1 MDAGKAPGLYSSV
14 LNSVISGKPKIYQ
27 GVRVKITV
35 KELLQQRRAK
45 QAVVDDPVSGE
56 GSGSVQFTETLSPPC
71 AAPYVEA
78 ELQSPSSV
86 CLPPWQFQNCTS
98 CEEIP
103 SYLEQ
108 LVDSCLQP
116 EPPLEASLGV
126 AQAPLPCSSGSFQPG
141 APCLN
146 QSLGPVSP
154 DSSDPSSSFDY
165 SYSPPQLLPFAPLS
179 YSSPSPL
186 EAKSCMYPP
195 SEGSPY
201 QQHTHVQYNPAP
213 STCCCT
219 SCGSQHL
226 DTFRVQEYFPYATVD
241 CKDYAPSVSM
251 ADDFFRR
258 DRSWDTCY
266 S

>member
-1 MDAGKAPGLYSSV
+1 MG
-14 LNSVISGKPKIYQ
+14 ISGKPKVYQ

-45 QAVVDDPVSGE
+45 QAVADEAVSGE
-56 GSGSVQFTETLSPPC
+56 GSGNNVQFTESFSPPC
-71 AAPYVEA
+71 AAPYVDT
-78 ELQSPSSV
+78 ELASSSSGCV
-86 CLPPWQFQNCTS
+86 QPWQFQNCTA

-108 LVDSCLQP
+108 LVDSCLQT
-116 EPPLEASLGV
+116 ELPLDATMGTT
-126 AQAPLPCSSGSFQPG
+126 QGNMPCSPDSFQLGP
-141 APCLN
+141 PYLN
-146 QSLGPVSP
+146 QSLGPGSP

-165 SYSPPQLLPFAPLS
+165 SYSPPQPPPFTPLS

-186 EAKSCMYPP
+186 DVKSCMYPS

-201 QQHTHVQYNPAP
+201 HQQSQLQYNHAP
-213 STCCCT
+213 SACCCT

-226 DTFRVQEYFPYATVD
+226 DAFRVPEYFPYANTD
-241 CKDYAPSVSM
+241 CRDYAPSVSV

>member
-1 MDAGKAPGLYSSV
+1 MG
-14 LNSVISGKPKIYQ
+14 ISGKPKVYQ

-45 QAVVDDPVSGE
+45 QAVADEAVSGE
-56 GSGSVQFTETLSPPC
+56 GSGSSVQFTESFSPPW
-71 AAPYVEA
+71 AAPYVDA
-78 ELQSPSSV
+78 ELASSSPSGS
-86 CLPPWQFQNCTS
+86 LQAWQFQDGPA

-108 LVDSCLQP
+108 LVDSCLQT
-116 EPPLEASLGV
+116 EQPLDAALG
-126 AQAPLPCSSGSFQPG
+126 ALQGNMPCSPDTFQPSSSHLSQNLG
-141 APCLN
+141 A
-146 QSLGPVSP
+146 GSP

-165 SYSPPQLLPFAPLS
+165 SYSLPQLSPFAPLT
-179 YSSPSPL
+179 YNSPSHL
-186 EAKSCMYPP
+186 DAKSCMFPS
-195 SEGSPY
+195 SEGSSY
-201 QQHTHVQYNPAP
+201 HQQHHAQYSHPP

-226 DTFRVQEYFPYATVD
+226 DAFRVPEYFPYANMD
-241 CKDYAPSVSM
+241 CRDYAPSVSV

>member
-1 MDAGKAPGLYSSV
+1 MAYLLRSV
-14 LNSVISGKPKIYQ
+14 SVFNPVLSGKPKIYQ

-45 QAVVDDPVSGE
+45 QAVVEEAVSGE
-56 GSGSVQFTETLSPPC
+56 SCGSTIQFVEPFSPPC
-71 AAPYVEA
+71 AAPYVDA
-78 ELQSPSSV
+78 ELKSSSSSCQQPWPFQS
-86 CLPPWQFQNCTS
+86 CIT

-108 LVDSCLQP
+108 LVDSCLQT
-116 EPPLEASLGV
+116 EPALDASLAI
-126 AQAPLPCSSGSFQPG
+126 AQGNLPCSPDSYQPG
-141 APCLN
+141 PPPCLN
-146 QSLGPVSP
+146 QSLGTGSP

-165 SYSPPQLLPFAPLS
+165 SYSPSQLPPFAPIS
-179 YSSPSPL
+179 YNNSPSPL
-186 EAKSCMYPP
+186 EAKSCMYPS

-201 QQHTHVQYNPAP
+201 LQPSHVQYNHVP
-213 STCCCT
+213 SACCCT

-226 DTFRVQEYFPYATVD
+226 DTFRVSECFPYTNAD
-241 CKDYAPSVSM
+241 CRDYVPAVSM
-251 ADDFFRR
+251 ADEFFRR